1 MVLNDFAKLQKDYS
15 DLSPDALLKEYYSIT
30 EEGLD
35 SEDIDLL
42 MLEDF
47 IFDEE
52 IHEPT
57 EIKKIK
63 LAKKKEIAK
72 AKKFLRQTTARDIQ
86 TAP

>member
-1 MVLNDFAKLQKDYS
+1 MLCYVNITT
-15 DLSPDALLKEYYSIT
+15 IT

-35 SEDIDLL
+35 PEDIDDI
-42 MLEDF
+42 MDEF
-47 IFDEE
+47 VFDEE

-72 AKKFLRQTTARDIQ
+72 AKKFFVNTAGTIQ